1 MSELSVKSLERAR
14 AVVPS
19 FAQPRYLRFGSV
31 VGLAEA
37 LDDVEVMLEFPV
49 AVALVVVVII
59 VEAEVEV
66 VDVVELMV
74 IDVEDRFR
82 LTLRRSVNRLM
93 YAPSPPQYCL
103 KSPLQRYWQ

>member
-31 VGLAEA
+31 VGLAEV

-49 AVALVVVVII
+49 AVAMVVVII

-82 LTLRRSVNRLM
+82 LTLRRSMNRLM